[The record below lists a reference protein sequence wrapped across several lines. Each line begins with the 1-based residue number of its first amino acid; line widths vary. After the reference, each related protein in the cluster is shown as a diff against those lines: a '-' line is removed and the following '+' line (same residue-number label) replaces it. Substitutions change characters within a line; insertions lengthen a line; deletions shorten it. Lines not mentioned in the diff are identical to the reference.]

1 MPLPP
6 IMYTEVIL
14 MTLFVTSSPFID
26 GAAKAILSNE
36 NQFLDRI
43 REALPPFPRC
53 LYVCSSPEDREST
66 CRYGA
71 ETFIA
76 FAEAGIPFSSYRIL
90 DAQTAADAP
99 ALVAES
105 DFIILCGGHVPTQN
119 AFFQE
124 IGLRELLEDFPGVIM
139 GISAGSM
146 NSADEVYVQP
156 EEEGESDPEFAR
168 FAPGLGL
175 TEVNVCPHYQ
185 KVKDTVLD
193 GLRLFEDITY
203 ADSMEHEFF
212 ALPDGSYFYQDEDQ
226 LLLCGEAWRIKDG
239 ILEKLTTSG
248 EVLDMEA
255 LWG

>member
-1 MPLPP
+1 
-6 IMYTEVIL
+6 

-43 REALPPFPRC
+43 RAALPPFPRC
-53 LYVCSSPEDREST
+53 LYICSSPEDREST

-76 FAEAGIPFSSYRIL
+76 FAEAGIPFSSYTIL
-90 DAQTAADAP
+90 DALNADRAG
-99 ALVAES
+99 ALIADS

-146 NSADEVYVQP
+146 NSADIVYVQP
-156 EEEGESDPEFAR
+156 EETGESDPEFQR
-168 FAPGLGL
+168 FTPGLGL
-175 TEVNVCPHYQ
+175 TEINVCPHYQ
-185 KVKDTVLD
+185 KCKDNILD

-203 ADSMEHEFF
+203 ADSMGHEFF
-212 ALPDGSYFYQDEDQ
+212 ALPDGSYFYQDESK
-226 LLLCGEAWRIKDG
+226 LLLCGEGYRIRDG
-239 ILEKLTTSG
+239 ILEKLTVSG
-248 EVLDMEA
+248 EILDMAVLE
-255 LWG
+255 